1 MRYEKAGDLK
11 ESDSK
16 RLCGVKKE
24 TFVTMCEVVKE
35 VLSRETRGRKSGLS
49 AEDQVLLTLGY
60 WREYRTMFH
69 LGQDFGLHESNVS
82 RVIRKVENIL
92 IKCGKFALPSKRR
105 LLEETGLT
113 YTIVDVTE
121 MTVECQKKN
130 KSSVTAEKR
139 SGTRSKSS

>member
-1 MRYEKAGDLK
+1 MRYEKAEQLK
-11 ESDSK
+11 DQDFK

-35 VLSRETRGRKSGLS
+35 VLSRETRGRKSELS

-69 LGQDFGLHESNVS
+69 LGQDYGLHESNVS
-82 RVIRKVENIL
+82 RVIRKVEDIL
-92 IKCGKFALPSKRR
+92 IKCGKFSLPSKRR
-105 LLEETGLT
+105 LLEENGLT

-121 MTVECQKKN
+121 MTVERPKKS
-130 KSSVTAEKR
+130 KSDVTAGKR
-139 SGTRSKSS
+139 SGTH